1 MTAHTLAVREVQPD
15 SVEAAN
21 AVYHALARL
30 SVAAPVIGRHPA
42 MIEARTKAYARLI
55 ELSEALA

>member
-1 MTAHTLAVREVQPD
+1 MTAFTLASREVQPD

-30 SVAAPVIGRHPA
+30 SVTAPDIGRHPA
-42 MIEARTKAYARLI
+42 MIDARSAAYARLI
-55 ELSEALA
+55 ELSEAI

>member
-1 MTAHTLAVREVQPD
+1 MTVYTPAIGGIQPD

-30 SVAAPVIGRHPA
+30 SVTAPDIGRHLA
-42 MIEARTKAYARLI
+42 MIDARAAAYDRLI
-55 ELSEALA
+55 ELSEAI